1 MQSNPS
7 TRLDRPWGFQKV
19 EAPRF
24 QDNRHMKV
32 VRLSALRTGRLY
44 TQEIFLVLISVR
56 GWVDPRSILWPEG
69 LFQWKNPVIPSGI
82 EPATFWLV
90 AQCLNQLRHRV
101 SRHYFITFAYY
112 TLSLNTHLIFLMYCF
127 RNFYN
132 KIVIKFGSVFF
143 DNVLSIDKVSYFE
156 LSRLPKFTQN
166 TSFLNLVLLSS
177 ACLQDRVQTLFCWLL
192 L

>member
-1 MQSNPS
+1 
-7 TRLDRPWGFQKV
+7 
-19 EAPRF
+19 
-24 QDNRHMKV
+24 
-32 VRLSALRTGRLY
+32 
-44 TQEIFLVLISVR
+44 
-56 GWVDPRSILWPEG
+56 
-69 LFQWKNPVIPSGI
+69 
-82 EPATFWLV
+82 
-90 AQCLNQLRHRV
+90 
-101 SRHYFITFAYY
+101 
-112 TLSLNTHLIFLMYCF
+112 MYCF